1 LHHVSTTY
9 PNGVSRQR
17 THYFTDLQL
26 RERTSQAAGM
36 LAAAAPTYGTR
47 RDVGGDAT
55 ATSPL

>member
-1 LHHVSTTY
+1 MSAPLIRERRV
-9 PNGVSRQR
+9 PPENPP
-17 THYFTDLQL
+17 YFTDLQL

-47 RDVGGDAT
+47 RDAGGDAT